1 MTVKIDASVLGIKDP
16 IEVKENIK
24 NMKRVL
30 NVQMLIDKYDKVDT
44 DKDTEDVYQQY
55 LQNQLKT
62 QELVESFTLDIL
74 GLKGKKYQSKY
85 EELTL
90 EEATDL
96 MQQIATKIMHVDASS
111 EESQDAQKSNS
122 KADDTVHPKSGENT
136 DPE

>member
-1 MTVKIDASVLGIKDP
+1 MTVKINASVLGIKDQ

-96 MQQIATKIMHVDASS
+96 MQQIATKIMHIDTSS
-111 EESQDAQKSNS
+111 EESQDAQKSNPE
-122 KADDTVHPKSGENT
+122 ADAPVHQKSGENT

>member
-1 MTVKIDASVLGIKDP
+1 MTVKIDASVLGIEDP

-30 NVQMLIDKYDKVDT
+30 NVQMMIDKYDKVDT
-44 DKDTEDVYQQY
+44 DKDTDIIYQEY

-74 GLKGKKYQSKY
+74 GLKGKKYENKY

-90 EEATDL
+90 EKATDL
-96 MQQIATKIMHVDASS
+96 MQQIATKLMHIDMSS
-111 EESQDAQKSNS
+111 EESQDAEKSDAQTNAPVHQKSG
-122 KADDTVHPKSGENT
+122 KNT
-136 DPE
+136 DTK

>member
-55 LQNQLKT
+55 LQNQL
-62 QELVESFTLDIL
+62 
-74 GLKGKKYQSKY
+74 
-85 EELTL
+85 
-90 EEATDL
+90 
-96 MQQIATKIMHVDASS
+96 
-111 EESQDAQKSNS
+111 
-122 KADDTVHPKSGENT
+122 
-136 DPE
+136 

>member
-1 MTVKIDASVLGIKDP
+1 MTVKINASVLGIKDQ

-96 MQQIATKIMHVDASS
+96 MQQIATKIMHIDTSS

-122 KADDTVHPKSGENT
+122 EADASVHQKSGKNT

>member
-1 MTVKIDASVLGIKDP
+1 MTVKINASVLGIEEP

-44 DKDTEDVYQQY
+44 DKDTDDVYQQY

-74 GLKGKKYQSKY
+74 GLKGKKYQNKY

-90 EEATDL
+90 EDATDL
-96 MQQIATKIMHVDASS
+96 MQQIATKIMHIDTPS
-111 EESQDAQKSNS
+111 EESQDAQKS
-122 KADDTVHPKSGENT
+122 DTESDAPVHQKSGENT

>member
-74 GLKGKKYQSKY
+74 GLKGKKYQNKY

-90 EEATDL
+90 EDATDL
-96 MQQIATKIMHVDASS
+96 MQQISTKVMHIDTSS
-111 EESQDAQKSNS
+111 EESQDAQKSDPKS
-122 KADDTVHPKSGENT
+122 DAPVHQKSGENT

>member
-1 MTVKIDASVLGIKDP
+1 MTVKINASVLGIEDP

-24 NMKRVL
+24 NMKQVL

-44 DKDTEDVYQQY
+44 DKDTDDVYQQY

-74 GLKGKKYQSKY
+74 GLKGKKYQNKY

-90 EEATDL
+90 EDATDL
-96 MQQIATKIMHVDASS
+96 MQQITTKVMHVDMSS
-111 EESQDAQKSNS
+111 EESQDAQKSDPES
-122 KADDTVHPKSGENT
+122 DAPVHQKSGENT

>member
-96 MQQIATKIMHVDASS
+96 MQQIATKIMHIDASS

-122 KADDTVHPKSGENT
+122 KADDTVHQKSRENT

>member
-1 MTVKIDASVLGIKDP
+1 MTVKINASVLGIKDP

-96 MQQIATKIMHVDASS
+96 MQQIATKIMHIDASS

-122 KADDTVHPKSGENT
+122 KADDTVHQKSGENT

>member
-1 MTVKIDASVLGIKDP
+1 MTVKINASVLGIEDP

-44 DKDTEDVYQQY
+44 DKDTDDVYQQY

-74 GLKGKKYQSKY
+74 GLKGKKYQNKY

-90 EEATDL
+90 EDATDL
-96 MQQIATKIMHVDASS
+96 MQQISTKVMHIDMSS
-111 EESQDAQKSNS
+111 EESQDAQKSDPES
-122 KADDTVHPKSGENT
+122 DAPVHQKSGENT

>member
-1 MTVKIDASVLGIKDP
+1 MTVKINASVLGIKDP

-96 MQQIATKIMHVDASS
+96 MQQIATKIMHIDASS

-122 KADDTVHPKSGENT
+122 KADDTVHQKSGENP

>member
-96 MQQIATKIMHVDASS
+96 MQQIATKIMHIDASS
-111 EESQDAQKSNS
+111 EESQDAQKSDS
-122 KADDTVHPKSGENT
+122 ETDASVHQKSGKNT
-136 DPE
+136 NPE

>member
-96 MQQIATKIMHVDASS
+96 MQQIATKIMHIDASS

-122 KADDTVHPKSGENT
+122 KADDTVHQKSGENT

>member
-1 MTVKIDASVLGIKDP
+1 MTVKINASVLGIEDP

-30 NVQMLIDKYDKVDT
+30 NIQMLIDKYDKVDT
-44 DKDTEDVYQQY
+44 DKDTDDVYQQY

-74 GLKGKKYQSKY
+74 GLKGKKYQNKY

-90 EEATDL
+90 EDATDL
-96 MQQIATKIMHVDASS
+96 MQQIATKVMHIDMSS
-111 EESQDAQKSNS
+111 EESQDAQKSDS
-122 KADDTVHPKSGENT
+122 ESDAPVHQKSGENT

>member
-96 MQQIATKIMHVDASS
+96 MQQIATKIMHIDTSS
-111 EESQDAQKSNS
+111 EESQDAQKSNPE
-122 KADDTVHPKSGENT
+122 ADDPVHQKSGKNT
-136 DPE
+136 DTE

>member
-96 MQQIATKIMHVDASS
+96 MQQIATKIMHIDTSS

-122 KADDTVHPKSGENT
+122 EADASVHQKSGKNT

>member
-1 MTVKIDASVLGIKDP
+1 MTVKINASVLGIKDP

-96 MQQIATKIMHVDASS
+96 MQQIATKIMHIDTSS

-122 KADDTVHPKSGENT
+122 GADDSVHQESGKNT

>member
-1 MTVKIDASVLGIKDP
+1 MTVKINASVLGIEEP

-74 GLKGKKYQSKY
+74 ELKGKKYQNKY

-90 EEATDL
+90 EDATDL
-96 MQQIATKIMHVDASS
+96 MQQIATKIMHIDTPS
-111 EESQDAQKSNS
+111 EESQDAQKS
-122 KADDTVHPKSGENT
+122 DTESDAPVHQKSGENT

>member
-1 MTVKIDASVLGIKDP
+1 MTVKINASVLGIEEP

-44 DKDTEDVYQQY
+44 DKDTDDVYQQY

-74 GLKGKKYQSKY
+74 GLKGKKYQNKY

-90 EEATDL
+90 EDATDL
-96 MQQIATKIMHVDASS
+96 MQQISTKVMHIDMSS
-111 EESQDAQKSNS
+111 EESQDAQKSDPES
-122 KADDTVHPKSGENT
+122 DAPVHQKSGENT

>member
-96 MQQIATKIMHVDASS
+96 MQQIATKIMHIDTSS
-111 EESQDAQKSNS
+111 EESQDAQKSDPE
-122 KADDTVHPKSGENT
+122 ADAPVHQKSGKNT

>member
-1 MTVKIDASVLGIKDP
+1 MTVKINASVLGIEDP

-30 NVQMLIDKYDKVDT
+30 NVQMLVDKYDKVDT

-85 EELTL
+85 EDLTL
-90 EEATDL
+90 EDATDL
-96 MQQIATKIMHVDASS
+96 MQQIATKIMHIDTSS
-111 EESQDAQKSNS
+111 EESQDAQKSNPES
-122 KADDTVHPKSGENT
+122 DAPVHQKSGENP